1 MAFEDDYSQ
10 GIEAA
15 IIAAGQIQTRAK
27 TVVMLAEDFH
37 NEVALAFAQSAVDAS
52 ELSMENFQS
61 AILFIQEADK
71 TEHLSKQASAS
82 LQFSEAELGRAEHA
96 LGLRA

>member
-1 MAFEDDYSQ
+1 MALEDDYAQ

-27 TVVMLAEDFH
+27 AVAMLAEESH
-37 NEVALAFAQSAVDAS
+37 NEVALAFAQSAIDAS
-52 ELSMENFQS
+52 ELSMENYQS
-61 AILFIQEADK
+61 AIFFIAEADK

-82 LQFSEAELGRAEHA
+82 LQFSEAELVRAENA